1 MKMRDFRIGWRLL
14 AQEPGYSTA
23 SILILGIGMAFCL
36 LMLGFV
42 RYTFEYDGQ
51 IPHADEVYVIKHK
64 YNVDPAEA
72 RFDQAPAML
81 RIPGKNIPGVL
92 DISGYFLQPDATI
105 RVGENL
111 SKLKILPAL
120 PGFAEMLGL
129 QAVAGDLK
137 AALEK
142 PENIAI
148 TESVA
153 RKIFGPSPALSQS
166 IQVNDKSLRVAAIL
180 RDAADN
186 TTIPYSAVVG
196 VNSSLFSDEE
206 RAEALTGAH
215 ASNAKL
221 FIRIQAGS
229 SLAAITAS
237 LQDIV
242 DHASSVQNNM
252 LPDAKARLGT
262 RKAMDLSLVPLRE
275 AYFDQEIAKNPI
287 TVPGERGDPV
297 IIKGLAAI
305 AILILA
311 LAAINYVNL
320 ATVRTLRRQR
330 EIGMRKVL
338 GASIPRI
345 ILQFLAES
353 LLVSMLATGLGLLL
367 AYLTLPLF
375 AELMNR
381 KLDSMISGGNVLAA
395 ISLGVLLAVLTAI
408 YPAWIAVHTRPTQ
421 VLAGRPD
428 SESAQGRRL
437 RRLMTVL
444 QIATA
449 MGLASVTLA
458 IAWQADFV
466 IKATPGFDPAP
477 ILVVDLPEFV
487 SESEN
492 AQGLIAALSQ
502 KPDVAS
508 MAVSTDAVGRY
519 INPYM
524 IDVRLPGGAAIAPDM
539 KSFSANFFDT
549 YQIKPVAGR
558 LFDARLDK
566 EGDAEPMVL
575 NALATRQLGFATP
588 EAAVGKILVY
598 RKIDGKQASKRI
610 IGIAPELRF
619 HSLREAPRAIA
630 YELWPAGTVLSIRS
644 RTSVAA
650 TANTLQSLWPSYF
663 PGKILNMHRAQ
674 DILDANYEEDQR
686 LARLL
691 MISTVIALGIAAF
704 GTYALSAYTV
714 QRREK
719 EIALRKLYGAGK
731 RHIAGLVIKE
741 IGLLTLLSAVIA
753 LPVAAV
759 MTERYL
765 ASFAERAPIGW
776 WPLVFS
782 LLWSGTIAFI
792 AVALQAR
799 KATRQRLALTLHA

>member
-1 MKMRDFRIGWRLL
+1 MKIRDFRIGWRVL
-14 AQEPGYSTA
+14 AQEPGYSGI
-23 SILILGIGMAFCL
+23 SICILSLGMAICL

-42 RYTFEYDGQ
+42 RFAFEYDSQ
-51 IPHADEVYVIKHK
+51 IPHVDEVYIIKHK

-72 RFDQAPAML
+72 RFDQAPVLL
-81 RIPGKNIPGVL
+81 RAPGKKIPGVI
-92 DISGYFLQPDATI
+92 DISGYFLRPEVTV
-105 RVGENL
+105 RVGERLN
-111 SKLKILPAL
+111 KLKILPAL
-120 PGFAEMLGL
+120 PGFADMLGM
-129 QAVAGDLK
+129 QAVQGDLK
-137 AALEK
+137 AALER
-142 PENIAI
+142 PENLAI
-148 TESVA
+148 TEDAA
-153 RKIFGPSPALSQS
+153 RKIFGTSPALGQS
-166 IQVNDKSLRVAAIL
+166 LQIGGKNLRVAAVV
-180 RDAADN
+180 RNPPDN
-186 TTIPYSAVVG
+186 TTIPFAVIIG
-196 VNSSLFSDEE
+196 MNSSLIPDDA
-206 RAEALTGAH
+206 RAEAITGEYG
-215 ASNAKL
+215 SNAKL
-221 FIRIQAGS
+221 FIRIKPGS
-229 SLAAITAS
+229 SLKAITEK

-262 RKAMDLSLVPLRE
+262 RKAMDLSLVPLRD

-287 TVPGERGDPV
+287 TVPGDRGDPV
-297 IIKGLAAI
+297 VIKGLAAI
-305 AILILA
+305 AVLILA

-338 GASIPRI
+338 GASIPQI

-367 AYLTLPLF
+367 AYLVLPLF

-381 KLDSMISGGNVLAA
+381 KLDSIVSGGNLAA
-395 ISLGVLLAVLTAI
+395 AIIIGMLLGVLTAI
-408 YPAWIAVHTRPTQ
+408 YPAWIAIRTRPTQ

-428 SESAQGRRL
+428 SESTQGRQL

-458 IAWQADFV
+458 IAWQADFA
-466 IKATPGFDPAP
+466 IKASPGFDPAP
-477 ILVVDLPEFV
+477 ILIVDLPEPV
-487 SESEN
+487 SESKN

-508 MAVSTDAVGRY
+508 MAVSTDAIGRY
-519 INPYM
+519 INPWLM
-524 IDVRLPGGAAIAPDM
+524 DVKLPDGTAIAPDM
-539 KSFSANFFDT
+539 KSVSANFFAT

-558 LFDARLDK
+558 LFDPRLDK
-566 EGDAEPMVL
+566 EGDAEPIIL
-575 NALATRQLGFATP
+575 NTIAVRQLGFTTP

-598 RKIDGKQASKRI
+598 KQFDGKQATKRI

-630 YELWPAGTVLSIRS
+630 YELWVAGTVLSIRS

-650 TANTLQSLWPSYF
+650 TASTLQSLWPVYF
-663 PGKILNMHRAQ
+663 PDKLLEMHSARQ
-674 DILDANYEEDQR
+674 ILDTHYEEDQR

-691 MISTVIALGIAAF
+691 VISSIIALAIAAF

-731 RHIAGLVIKE
+731 RHIARLVMKE
-741 IGLLTLLSAVIA
+741 IGLLTLLSAAIA
-753 LPVAAV
+753 LPVAAI
-759 MTERYL
+759 TIERYL
-765 ASFAERAPIGW
+765 AGYVERAPIVW
-776 WPLVFS
+776 WTLVFS
-782 LLWSGTIAFI
+782 LLWSCTIAFI
-792 AVALQAR
+792 AVTLQAR
-799 KATRQRLALTLHA
+799 KATRQRLALSLHA